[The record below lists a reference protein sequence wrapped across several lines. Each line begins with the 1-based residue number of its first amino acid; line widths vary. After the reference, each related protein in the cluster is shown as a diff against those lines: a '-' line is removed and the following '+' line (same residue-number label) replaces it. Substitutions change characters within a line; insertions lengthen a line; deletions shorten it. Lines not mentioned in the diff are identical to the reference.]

1 MIKKGDKVFCIKEQ
15 EYIFGGNRKHTH
27 LRGNI
32 YEVLNIRVSDK
43 LLYIQTQENYNDSID
58 GLWFSLDDNNHN
70 RKIFSDYFI
79 TLAEWRDKQIDSIL
93 KD

>member
-15 EYIFGGNRKHTH
+15 EYIFYDGNRYTH

-43 LLYIQTQENYNDSID
+43 ILFIQTQENYNDIN
-58 GLWFSLDDNNHN
+58 GLWFSLDDNNHY
-70 RKIFSDYFI
+70 RKTFSDYFI

-93 KD
+93 ED